1 MQTLGFFGILV
12 LFADIYAIL
21 KIFQSGATTSM
32 KAIWILAL
40 LLLPLLGFI
49 AWFFVGP
56 GSKST

>member
-1 MQTLGFFGILV
+1 MFGILV